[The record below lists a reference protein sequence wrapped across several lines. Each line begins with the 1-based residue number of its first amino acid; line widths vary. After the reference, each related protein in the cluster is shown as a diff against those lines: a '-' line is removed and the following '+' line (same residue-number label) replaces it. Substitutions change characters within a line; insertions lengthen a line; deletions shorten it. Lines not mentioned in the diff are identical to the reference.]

1 MTTTDTDRISQFKS
15 DIAEMK
21 LKTGGSSKEGTL
33 QLLGALLM
41 AAGIAVSVIAY
52 FATKNITP
60 NILIKTPERDASAYT
75 QLGLLGLTLAIVGAA
90 MFLRYSL
97 AKFFRLWLLRQI
109 YEGQANIDQV
119 VAAVRER

>member
-1 MTTTDTDRISQFKS
+1 MTMTDTDRISQFKS

-21 LKTGGSSKEGTL
+21 LKTGGGSKEGPL
-33 QLLGALLM
+33 QAVGVLLM
-41 AAGIAVSVIAY
+41 VVGIALTAVSY

-60 NILIKTPERDASAYT
+60 DVLKQGPLRDASAYT
-75 QLGLLGLTLAIVGAA
+75 QLALLGLTLAVVGAA

-109 YEGQANIDQV
+109 YEGQAHVDQIA
-119 VAAVRER
+119 AAVKER